1 MPLLPQSDD
10 SRSRSPVFNFQ
21 FFSFPPPSRYN
32 PRAMNAAWALLAFVM
47 TLAGGAF
54 AFRYQRY
61 LHAIMAF
68 SAGLLIGVVF
78 LDLIPE
84 ITHIA
89 EASTL
94 DIRLLMVTV
103 LGGFMAIFLLEKAT
117 IIHSEKTHDHPGH
130 YHNVGLAG
138 AIGLSFHSFLDGL
151 AIGVGFQAG
160 NEVGFVVL
168 VAVLAHD
175 FADGLNTV
183 TFMLATRNSRW
194 RTISLLIV
202 DAVAPVFGA
211 LLANVIRIEPQMLA
225 FQLAFFAG
233 FLLYLGASDLLP
245 HVHERPRLALMAST
259 VAGMLTAGLVVVALD
274 RLHAH

>member
-1 MPLLPQSDD
+1 
-10 SRSRSPVFNFQ
+10 
-21 FFSFPPPSRYN
+21 
-32 PRAMNAAWALLAFVM
+32 MNALWALLAFAM

-84 ITHIA
+84 IIDLAHSAALETR
-89 EASTL
+89 TL
-94 DIRLLMVTV
+94 MLTLI
-103 LGGFMAIFLLEKAT
+103 GGFMGIFLLEKLT
-117 IIHSEKTHDHPGH
+117 IIHSEKTHNEPGH
-130 YHNVGLAG
+130 HHNVGLAG

-151 AIGVGFQAG
+151 AIGIGFQAG
-160 NEVGFVVL
+160 REVGFVVL
-168 VAVLAHD
+168 LAVLAHD

-194 RTISLLIV
+194 RTIALLV
-202 DAVAPVFGA
+202 LDALAPVAGA
-211 LLANVIRIEPQMLA
+211 LLAQVLRIDPGVLA

-245 HVHERPRLALMAST
+245 HVHERPRFALIFST
-259 VAGMLTAGLVVVALD
+259 IAGLATAAAVVYALEKI
-274 RLHAH
+274 HAH

>member
-1 MPLLPQSDD
+1 MS
-10 SRSRSPVFNFQ
+10 
-21 FFSFPPPSRYN
+21 
-32 PRAMNAAWALLAFVM
+32 AAWALLAFAM

-54 AFRYQRY
+54 AWRYQRY

-68 SAGLLIGVVF
+68 SSGLLIGVVF
-78 LDLIPE
+78 LDLVPE
-84 ITHIA
+84 IVEIA
-89 EASTL
+89 QDRAL
-94 DIRLLMVTV
+94 DVRMLMMFVIA
-103 LGGFMAIFLLEKAT
+103 GFLAIFLLEKLT
-117 IIHSEKTHDHPGH
+117 IIHSEKTHGAPGH
-130 YHNVGLAG
+130 HHAVGLAG

-160 NEVGFVVL
+160 REVGFIVL

-194 RTISLLIV
+194 RTIALLIV
-202 DAVAPVFGA
+202 DALAPVAGA
-211 LLANVIRIEPQMLA
+211 LLAGFLRIEPQMLA

-245 HVHERPRLALMAST
+245 QVHERPRFPLIFFT
-259 VAGMLTAGLVVVALD
+259 IAGLVSAGLVVTVLETM
-274 RLHAH
+274 H